1 MKIQYSSLWIEM
13 IRGKKCMVRTYRKA
27 KISTM
32 NVMKRMFSIINIIP
46 ANIILRLY
54 LDDIMYPIS
63 YHAQRLGSDQVRN
76 TTNE

>member
-1 MKIQYSSLWIEM
+1 
-13 IRGKKCMVRTYRKA
+13 MVRTYRKA
-27 KISTM
+27 KTSTM
-32 NVMKRMFSIINIIP
+32 NAMERTFSIINIIP
-46 ANIILRLY
+46 ASIILRLY